1 MTPDIRFEK
10 VVSGA
15 SGRYVARIAGT
26 DGEAEIIFTIHGPAL
41 ISAEHT
47 NAPESMRGTGAA
59 AALVAHMISD
69 ARANGFKIIPIC
81 PYVQAQYKRHPEA
94 DLFGDAGRARLA
106 AEPLYLL
113 ICKSLRLGCPPGGT
127 PGSEV
132 GGTFD
137 VPPHAIGRASW

>member
-15 SGRYVARIAGT
+15 AGRYVARIAGT
-26 DGEAEIIFTIHGPAL
+26 DGEAEIIFTIRGPAL

-59 AALVAHMISD
+59 AALVEHMISD

-81 PYVQAQYKRHPEA
+81 PYVQAQYKRHPEWT
-94 DLFGDAGRARLA
+94 DIRAT
-106 AEPLYLL
+106 
-113 ICKSLRLGCPPGGT
+113 SVS
-127 PGSEV
+127 SEV
-132 GGTFD
+132 SASERQ
-137 VPPHAIGRASW
+137 HHIGFAAGSVVSSAVAKAHRP

>member
-1 MTPDIRFEK
+1 MTPDVRVEK

-15 SGRYVARIAGT
+15 AGRYVARIAGT

-59 AALVAHMISD
+59 AALVEHMISD

-81 PYVQAQYKRHPEA
+81 PYVQAQYKRHPEWT
-94 DLFGDAGRARLA
+94 DVRAT
-106 AEPLYLL
+106 
-113 ICKSLRLGCPPGGT
+113 STSG
-127 PGSEV
+127 EV
-132 GGTFD
+132 QRD
-137 VPPHAIGRASW
+137 KEA